1 MKSSL
6 LSLMLCTGLLAGMQ
20 AQAAPISLI
29 NAGFEADWASTAAVG
44 SDGAVTFN
52 YGPTGPNVGWAFTG
66 GGGVASNYNNG
77 LFNAYEGNRFGLL
90 QLGSSFS
97 QTFSLD
103 SASDV
108 NLSFAMALRPGYD
121 SGQHVSVALD
131 GVALQDFVATL
142 GWSIETLGLG
152 SLTSG
157 SHVLS
162 FEGTADYYTYGDT
175 TAFLDSVQLNAFA
188 APVSVPEPETL
199 AMLLAGL
206 GALAAARR
214 RKIRS
219 AV

>member
-108 NLSFAMALRPGYD
+108 NLSFAMALRPGYT

-131 GVALQDFVATL
+131 GVVLQDLEATL
-142 GWSIETLGLG
+142 GWSIKNLGLG

-162 FEGTADYYTYGDT
+162 FAGNATYGDT
-175 TAFLDSVQLNAFA
+175 TAFLDAVQLNAFA